1 MNQQLTI
8 FGALLLS
15 LAAGMATSEL
25 FSYYY
30 ERAAVQEAAVQGGGV
45 QPQATPIVIAAEVPS
60 TDRAVN

>member
-25 FSYYY
+25 FSFYY
-30 ERAAVQEAAVQGGGV
+30 ERAAVQEASV
-45 QPQATPIVIAAEVPS
+45 QPQATPIVIAAEVPP

>member
-25 FSYYY
+25 FSFYY
-30 ERAAVQEAAVQGGGV
+30 ERDTVQESRV

-60 TDRAVN
+60 TDRAIN

>member
-25 FSYYY
+25 FSFYY
-30 ERAAVQEAAVQGGGV
+30 EHDGVQEASV
-45 QPQATPIVIAAEVPS
+45 QPQATPIVIAAEVPP